1 MTTARCHVNYVHN
14 VMVIMYMT
22 HSGTAAVCPRELV
35 NIGNKER
42 ELQAYSTRN
51 YLDNHPIT
59 CIILLT
65 LMNRPK
71 ASKASRAVDPKAE
84 ALRQQGALHPKPDT
98 VQDEAFHQGEFFDAR
113 DLVQVRYE
121 MLRRHQ
127 VDGQAVTAVAVAFGV
142 SRQAFYTTETAFEQ
156 MGISG
161 LLPRRRGP
169 QRAHKCTDEVL
180 DFVERW
186 RATSP
191 TEKDVTEA
199 IQRRFG
205 VSINPRS
212 IERALTRRK
221 KKRFCTR
228 IRRDPHFRLLSEKR

>member
-1 MTTARCHVNYVHN
+1 MTTAMCHVNYVHT
-14 VMVIMYMT
+14 VMVIMYMI
-22 HSGTAAVCPRELV
+22 HSGTASVCRRGTVYTSNRESV
-35 NIGNKER
+35 
-42 ELQAYSTRN
+42 LQPYSIRN
-51 YLDNHPIT
+51 YLDNHLIAY
-59 CIILLT
+59 IMRLT
-65 LMNRPK
+65 LMKRPK
-71 ASKASRAVDPKAE
+71 ASKPSRAVDPKAE

-98 VQDEAFHQGEFFDAR
+98 VQDEAFRQGEFFDAR

-127 VDGQAVTAVAVAFGV
+127 VDGRAITEVAVAFGV

-169 QRAHKCTDEVL
+169 RRAHKCTDEVL
-180 DFVERW
+180 DFVEQW

-199 IQRRFG
+199 VQRRFG

-221 KKRFCTR
+221 KKR
-228 IRRDPHFRLLSEKR
+228 

>member
-1 MTTARCHVNYVHN
+1 MATVRCHVNYVRT
-14 VMVIMYMT
+14 VKVIMYMIQSAKSGDLQRGFVFNDIRNSGSQD
-22 HSGTAAVCPRELV
+22 HSP
-35 NIGNKER
+35 
-42 ELQAYSTRN
+42 RN
-51 YLDNHPIT
+51 YLDNYVVPYIMR
-59 CIILLT
+59 LT
-65 LMNRPK
+65 DMRRPR
-71 ASKASRAVDPKAE
+71 ASKPGRSVDAKAE
-84 ALRQQGALHPKPDT
+84 ALRRQGALHPNPDT
-98 VQDEAFHQGEFFDAR
+98 VQDEAFRQGEFFDAR

-127 VDGQAVTAVAVAFGV
+127 VDGQAVTTVAAAFGV

-169 QRAHKCTDEVL
+169 KRAHKCTDEVL
-180 DFVERW
+180 DFVEQW
-186 RATSP
+186 RPASP

-205 VSINPRS
+205 VSINSRS

-221 KKRFCTR
+221 KKR
-228 IRRDPHFRLLSEKR
+228 